1 MHSQKKILREEK
13 MKKKILFIV
22 NPISGT
28 DNKKNIVSAIDKY
41 LDKGKFDHSV
51 VYTEYAGHATT
62 LALEAAES
70 GVDIIVA
77 VGGDGT
83 INEVAR
89 SVVQTS
95 AALGIIP
102 CGSGNGLARHLHI
115 PMNMKRNIEIINAC
129 NISNLDYGKINDK
142 PFFCTC
148 GVGFDAFVSKKFA
161 EGGKRGFL
169 SYIENTLR
177 EGVRYK
183 SEKYTIEFDDHSE
196 KHEAFLIACANA
208 SQYGNNAYIAPL
220 ASMEDGMMDITIME
234 PFYTIES
241 ALVLVQMFSKSLHKN
256 PHIKTFKS
264 SKIKITRP
272 TEGAVHCDGDPFVM
286 GKEITV
292 EIIKGQLRVVTPLEE
307 NLTIREEGR
316 KVLKNLADICL
327 EILDVKHKK

>member
-13 MKKKILFIV
+13 MKKKILFII
-22 NPISGT
+22 NPISGI

-177 EGVRYK
+177 EGVY
-183 SEKYTIEFDDHSE
+183 H
-196 KHEAFLIACANA
+196 
-208 SQYGNNAYIAPL
+208 P
-220 ASMEDGMMDITIME
+220 
-234 PFYTIES
+234 
-241 ALVLVQMFSKSLHKN
+241 
-256 PHIKTFKS
+256 
-264 SKIKITRP
+264 
-272 TEGAVHCDGDPFVM
+272 
-286 GKEITV
+286 
-292 EIIKGQLRVVTPLEE
+292 
-307 NLTIREEGR
+307 
-316 KVLKNLADICL
+316 
-327 EILDVKHKK
+327 

>member
-1 MHSQKKILREEK
+1 

-28 DNKKNIVSAIDKY
+28 NNKKNIVSAIDKY
-41 LDKGKFDHSV
+41 LDKEKFDHSV
-51 VYTEYAGHATT
+51 VYTEYAGHATE

-70 GVDIIVA
+70 GVDIVVA

-89 SVVQTS
+89 SIVQTS

-102 CGSGNGLARHLHI
+102 CGSGNGLARHLQI
-115 PMNMKRNIEIINAC
+115 PLNVKRNIDIINTC

-161 EGGKRGFL
+161 EGGKRGFI
-169 SYIENTLR
+169 SYVENTLR

-183 SEKYTIEFDDHSE
+183 SEKYTIEFEDHSE
-196 KHEAFLIACANA
+196 KLEAFLIACANA

-220 ASMEDGMMDITIME
+220 ASMEDGLMDIIIME

-241 ALVLVQMFSKSLHKN
+241 ALVIMQMFTKSLHKN
-256 PHIKTFKS
+256 PHVKVMKS
-264 SKIKITRP
+264 SKIRITRP
-272 TEGAVHCDGDPFVM
+272 TDGAVHCDGDPFVM

-292 EIIKGQLRVVTPLEE
+292 ELIKGKFRVVTPVVEE
-307 NLTIREEGR
+307 SSIREEGR
-316 KVLKNLADICL
+316 KALKNLADICL
-327 EILDVKHKK
+327 EILNVKPKK

>member
-1 MHSQKKILREEK
+1 

-28 DNKKNIVSAIDKY
+28 NNKKNIVQQIEKY
-41 LDKGKFDHSV
+41 LDKEKFDHSI
-51 VYTEYAGHATT
+51 VYTEYAGHATE

-102 CGSGNGLARHLHI
+102 CGSGNGLARHLQI
-115 PMNMKRNIEIINAC
+115 PLNVKRNVDIINAC

-183 SEKYTIEFDDHSE
+183 SEKYTIEIDGHSE
-196 KHEAFLIACANA
+196 KREAFLIACANA

-220 ASMEDGMMDITIME
+220 ASMEDGLMDVIIME

-241 ALVLVQMFSKSLHKN
+241 ALVLVQMFTKSLHKN
-256 PHIKTFKS
+256 SHVKVFKS

-272 TEGAVHCDGDPFVM
+272 TEGEVHCDGDPFVM
-286 GKEITV
+286 GKDITV
-292 EIIKGQLRVVTPLEE
+292 EVFKGKFRVVTPLVEE
-307 NLTIREEGR
+307 LSIREEGR
-316 KVLKNLADICL
+316 KALKNLADICL

>member
-1 MHSQKKILREEK
+1 

-28 DNKKNIVSAIDKY
+28 NDKKNIVSAIDKY
-41 LDKGKFDHSV
+41 LDKEKFDHSV
-51 VYTEYAGHATT
+51 VYTEYAGHATE

-70 GVDIIVA
+70 GVEIVVA

-102 CGSGNGLARHLHI
+102 CGSGNGLARHLQI
-115 PMNMKRNIEIINAC
+115 PLNVKRNIDIINTC

-142 PFFCTC
+142 SFFCTC

-169 SYIENTLR
+169 SYVENTLR

-220 ASMEDGMMDITIME
+220 ASMEDGLMDIIIME

-241 ALVLVQMFSKSLHKN
+241 ALVLMQMFTKSLHKN
-256 PHIKTFKS
+256 PHVKVMRS

-272 TEGAVHCDGDPFVM
+272 TDGAVHCDGDPFVM
-286 GKEITV
+286 GKEIIV
-292 EIIKGQLRVVTPLEE
+292 ELIKGKFRVVTPVVEE
-307 NLTIREEGR
+307 SSIREEGR
-316 KVLKNLADICL
+316 KALKNLADICL
-327 EILDVKHKK
+327 EILNVKPKK

>member
-1 MHSQKKILREEK
+1 

-28 DNKKNIVSAIDKY
+28 SNKKNIVQQIDKY
-41 LDKGKFDHSV
+41 LDKEKFDHNI
-51 VYTEYAGHATT
+51 VYTEYAGHATE

-70 GVDIIVA
+70 GVDVVVA

-102 CGSGNGLARHLHI
+102 CGSGNGLARHLQI
-115 PMNMKRNIEIINAC
+115 PLNVKRDIDIINAC

-220 ASMEDGMMDITIME
+220 ASMEDGLMDVIIME

-241 ALVLVQMFSKSLHKN
+241 ALVLVQMFTKSLHKN
-256 PHIKTFKS
+256 SHVKVFKS

-286 GKEITV
+286 GKDITV
-292 EIIKGQLRVVTPLEE
+292 EVFKGKFRVVTPLVQEMS
-307 NLTIREEGR
+307 IREEGR
-316 KVLKNLADICL
+316 KALKNLADICL
-327 EILDVKHKK
+327 EILNVKHKK